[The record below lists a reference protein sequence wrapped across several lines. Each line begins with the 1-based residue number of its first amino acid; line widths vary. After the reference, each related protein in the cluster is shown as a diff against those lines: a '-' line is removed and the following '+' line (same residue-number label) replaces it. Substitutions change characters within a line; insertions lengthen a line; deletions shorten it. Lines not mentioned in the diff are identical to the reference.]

1 MTESTCKFLIQELA
15 ITNVQGQKQHG
26 TMSAIAIICTQTNM
40 HKNIL
45 NLIMWDKGIEERLRV
60 QREDPPKYDEK
71 GRLVH
76 IPDWA
81 YEDMF

>member
-1 MTESTCKFLIQELA
+1 
-15 ITNVQGQKQHG
+15 
-26 TMSAIAIICTQTNM
+26 
-40 HKNIL
+40 
-45 NLIMWDKGIEERLRV
+45 MWDKGIEERLRV
-60 QREDPPKYDEK
+60 QREDPPKYDER